1 MLISILKSVI
11 ESSTKLS
18 SSFFSFKFF
27 NQFSCATIQGA
38 HEKILMEH
46 HRTSDTLKTMTADN
60 KVLVSQHQG
69 ALQRERDQWNNRMA
83 EQERE
88 LERYRHEIAQE
99 VAREK
104 EKQHHMENER

>member
-1 MLISILKSVI
+1 ML
-11 ESSTKLS
+11 
-18 SSFFSFKFF
+18 
-27 NQFSCATIQGA
+27 QFQGA

-46 HRTSDTLKTMTADN
+46 HKTSDMLKTTTADN